1 MLEGGA
7 QTGDVRKVEV
17 TRHKEGGLVVA
28 EQMAGPDVA
37 LVFECESWCHEVCV
51 LQASL
56 PALASRLSVEV
67 AGLAEALEEW
77 LAKNYLT
84 DLMDELDIAGI
95 SYTYAA
101 DTPQGAVVRPAGS
114 GAW

>member
-7 QTGDVRKVEV
+7 QTSDVRKVEV
-17 TRHKEGGLVVA
+17 TCHRAGGLVVV
-28 EQMAGPDVA
+28 EEIAGPDTV
-37 LVFECESWCHEVCV
+37 LVFECESWRHEVCLPQV
-51 LQASL
+51 SL
-56 PALASRLSVEV
+56 LALAGRLSVEV

-101 DTPQGAVVRPAGS
+101 DTSQGAVVRPAGS
-114 GAW
+114 EAW